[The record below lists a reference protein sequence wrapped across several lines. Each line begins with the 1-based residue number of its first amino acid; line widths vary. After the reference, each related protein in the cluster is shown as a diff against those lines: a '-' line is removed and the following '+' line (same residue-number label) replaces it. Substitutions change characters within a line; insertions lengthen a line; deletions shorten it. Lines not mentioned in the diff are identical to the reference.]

1 MSPDDDDS
9 LDAYIKFASQSRGIP
24 DEFED
29 WVIDSGKKL
38 AAKKKIEKGLP
49 DDNAQL

>member
-1 MSPDDDDS
+1 MSPDEDES
-9 LDAYIKFASQSRGIP
+9 LDAYIKFVSQSRGVP

-38 AAKKKIEKGLP
+38 GTKKKIEKGLP
-49 DDNAQL
+49 DDNA